1 MPVSSVKW
9 RRTASNSTVLQLVA
23 PQVARFLME
32 TAKWAKFIAIVMIVF
47 GALIVLIA
55 IFGGSVI
62 ATLLANSGGPMGIL
76 GGGTIIGFY
85 LITAAFILIPN
96 LYLLKFA
103 NSAANSLRSGNENE
117 LTNAFSN
124 LKSYYK
130 FNGIVMAIVIGFYAL
145 ILVIALFSSLI

>member
-1 MPVSSVKW
+1 MEDFNLIDDAQMEGGLNPEIKGY
-9 RRTASNSTVLQLVA
+9 
-23 PQVARFLME
+23 LME
-32 TAKWAKFIAIVMIVF
+32 TAKWAKFIAIVMIVI
-47 GALIVLIA
+47 GALIVLIG

-62 ATLLANSGGPMGIL
+62 GTLLANSRGPMAML
-76 GGGTIIGFY
+76 GGGFIIGFY

-130 FNGIVMAIVIGFYAL
+130 FNGIVMAIVISLYAL
-145 ILVIALFSSLI
+145 ILINVLARL